1 MKKILQVAALCASV
15 AALSACGGSSGV
27 TAASYVRSVCTAAA
41 TWKNA
46 IVGAGGKLQSLSAST
61 PLPQTKS
68 DYVAFVGT
76 VENATSHAAD
86 QLSSAG
92 TPSVSGGKA
101 VASKLVGTFARAK
114 NSLSRAQSEARA
126 IPTTSNS
133 AFNAAAS
140 KVQTDVRNSLSQMSS
155 VTPANS
161 PQLRSAATNDSTCKS
176 LASGG

>member
-15 AALSACGGSSGV
+15 AAIAACGSSSGV
-27 TAASYVRSVCTAAA
+27 TASSYVRSVCTAAA

-46 IVGAGGKLQSLSAST
+46 IVGAGAKLRSLSAST

-68 DYVAFVGT
+68 DYVAFVAA
-76 VENATSHAAD
+76 VANATGHAAD
-86 QLSSAG
+86 QLSAAG
-92 TPSVSGGKA
+92 TPSVSGGKS
-101 VASKLVGTFARAK
+101 VASMLVGTFTRAK
-114 NSLSRAQSEARA
+114 NSLSRAESEASA
-126 IPTTSNS
+126 IPTTSKS

-155 VTPANS
+155 VTPANN
-161 PQLRSAATNDSTCKS
+161 PQLRSAAANDSTCKS